1 MKKSTAKLMSMAG
14 NVADKYSRSGNY
26 DVDGEYFV
34 RSKFLGGCASWMYYS
49 VLIFSPLVM
58 KQWLPRV

>member
-34 RSKFLGGCASWMYYS
+34 RSKFLRDCASWVYYS
-49 VLIFSPLVM
+49 VLIFSPPVM
-58 KQWLPRV
+58 KQCLPQA

>member
-1 MKKSTAKLMSMAG
+1 MKKSTAKFMSMAG
-14 NVADKYSRSGNY
+14 NVADKY